1 MTKER
6 AIHKIEFSIKAY
18 QNLIDNNVSEGE
30 ALGDGVQGK
39 WQSDKAPIQSYQE
52 MIDALTMAKEALQ
65 EKPHCIATV
74 TLNEEKM
81 REICH
86 EAAQELYKRIE
97 KAFKDRGKARKVLYF
112 GDGYADGHM
121 VYDMAQCPA
130 CSKTFEEDYS
140 GWLDPYCSH
149 CGQKLDWGF
158 EEIEE
163 EQP

>member
-18 QNLIDNNVSEGE
+18 QNLINQNVSEGE
-30 ALGDGVQGK
+30 VLIDGVQGK
-39 WQSDKAPIQSYQE
+39 WQSDKAPIKSYQE

-86 EAAQELYKRIE
+86 EAAQELFKRIDE
-97 KAFKDRGKARKVLYF
+97 AFKDRGKSRKVLYF
-112 GDGYADGHM
+112 GDVLD
-121 VYDMAQCPA
+121 DIAQCPV
-130 CSKTFEEDYS
+130 CSNTIKKYYG

-163 EQP
+163 EGSDE

>member
-30 ALGDGVQGK
+30 VLVDGVQGK
-39 WQSDKAPIQSYQE
+39 WQSDKAPIKSYQE

-65 EKPHCIATV
+65 EKPHCITSV

-86 EAAQELYKRIE
+86 KAAQELFERINE
-97 KAFKDRGKARKVLYF
+97 AFKDRGEAKKVLYF
-112 GDGYADGHM
+112 GDALD
-121 VYDMAQCPA
+121 DMAQCPA
-130 CSKTFEEDYS
+130 CSKTFKEDYS

-158 EEIEE
+158 EEIEKE
-163 EQP
+163 GSDE

>member
-6 AIHKIEFSIKAY
+6 ALHKIEFLIKAY
-18 QNLIDNNVSEGE
+18 QKL
-30 ALGDGVQGK
+30 QP
-39 WQSDKAPIQSYQE
+39 DKAPTQEYQE
-52 MIDALTMAKEALQ
+52 MIDALTMAKEALK
-65 EKPHCIATV
+65 EEPHCIASV

-112 GDGYADGHM
+112 GDGFADGHM

-149 CGQKLDWGF
+149 CGQKLDWSF

-163 EQP
+163 EGSNE

>member
-18 QNLIDNNVSEGE
+18 QNLIDQNVNEGTV
-30 ALGDGVQGK
+30 LGDGVQGE
-39 WQSDKAPIQSYQE
+39 WQSDKAPIEEYQA

-65 EKPHCIATV
+65 EKPHCIAAV

-81 REICH
+81 RELCH
-86 EAAQELYKRIE
+86 KAAQELFERINE
-97 KAFKDRGKARKVLYF
+97 AFKDREEARKVLFF
-112 GDGYADGHM
+112 GDALD
-121 VYDMAQCPA
+121 DMAQCPA
-130 CSKTFEEDYS
+130 CGITLKKYYG
-140 GWLDPYCSH
+140 GWLEPYCSH